1 MLALTKKTDYAL
13 IAVSYLAR
21 RFGDVSSA
29 REIAQATHVALPILT
44 NILKTLAGA
53 GIVSSERGA
62 NGGYS
67 LARRP
72 AKVSLHELI
81 HAIEG
86 PFQFVQC
93 VGVEGEEQHGQCELE
108 PTCSIR
114 VPAMRVHDRLRSFLQ
129 NVTLAELVDDT
140 DQLVQVRSKKL
151 EPASTAVGAAREC
164 GR

>member
-21 RFGDVSSA
+21 QFGEVSSA
-29 REIAQATHVALPILT
+29 REISQATHVALPILT

-53 GIVSSERGA
+53 GIVASERGA

-67 LARRP
+67 LARKP
-72 AKVSLHELI
+72 ESVSLHELI
-81 HAIEG
+81 HAVEG

-93 VGVEGEEQHGQCELE
+93 VGTEGEAHHGLCELE
-108 PTCSIR
+108 PWCPVR

-129 NVTLAELVDDT
+129 TVTLAELVEDSA
-140 DQLVQVRSKKL
+140 QLVQVRSREL
-151 EPASTAVGAAREC
+151 EPASTVVGATREC